1 MPNVDI
7 LIVLFSTIAVIVATL
22 TGLIG
27 AFATFKLQKI
37 ETKLDFLKDYTLHKE
52 LDEEKSLNHKIREHH
67 YLSIRQIYVHNLEA
81 IQVLKNCID
90 ELDYHNH
97 SEEYHF
103 DLENITNF
111 QTQYD
116 AIRNLTKEEFSKSL
130 VFVFANLLVLLFTNY
145 AVENSLWKGIILGD
159 FIILYYIFSLFVKQ
173 VKLLM
178 S

>member
-1 MPNVDI
+1 MPNIDI
-7 LIVLFSTIAVIVATL
+7 LIIFFSTAAVIVATL

-52 LDEEKSLNHKIREHH
+52 LDEEKSLNHKIREHY
-67 YLSIRQIYVHNLEA
+67 YLSIRHIYVHNLEA

-116 AIRNLTKEEFSKSL
+116 AIRNLTKDEFTKSL
-130 VFVFANLLVLLFTNY
+130 VFVIINLLFLLFANFLLDTGYWIEFIG
-145 AVENSLWKGIILGD
+145 AD
-159 FIILYYIFSLFVKQ
+159 FIILAYIFSLFVKQ
-173 VKLLM
+173 IKLLM

>member
-7 LIVLFSTIAVIVATL
+7 LIVFFSTIAVIVATL

-52 LDEEKSLNHKIREHH
+52 VVEEKTLNHKIREHH
-67 YLSIRQIYVHNLEA
+67 YLSIRQIYVHNLDS
-81 IQVLKNCID
+81 IQVLRNCID

-111 QTQYD
+111 QNQYD
-116 AIRNLTKEEFSKSL
+116 TIRNLTKDEFGKSL
-130 VFVFANLLVLLFTNY
+130 IFVVFNLLLLLFANLLLTSGYWKNIIGIDFVLMC
-145 AVENSLWKGIILGD
+145 
-159 FIILYYIFSLFVKQ
+159 YIFSLFIKQ
-173 VKLLM
+173 IKLLTA
-178 S
+178 

>member
-7 LIVLFSTIAVIVATL
+7 LVVLFSTISAIVATL

-27 AFATFKLQKI
+27 AFATFKIQRI
-37 ETKLDFLKDYTLHKE
+37 EAKLDFLKDYTLHKE

-67 YLSIRQIYVHNLEA
+67 YLSIRHIYMHNLEA

-116 AIRNLTKEEFSKSL
+116 AIRNLTKDEFTKSL
-130 VFVFANLLVLLFTNY
+130 VFVFINLLILLFANFLLDTGY
-145 AVENSLWKGIILGD
+145 WKGFMVAD
-159 FIILYYIFSLFVKQ
+159 FIILAYIFSLFIKQ
-173 VKLLM
+173 IKLLM

>member
-7 LIVLFSTIAVIVATL
+7 LIVLFSTIAVIVASL

-52 LDEEKSLNHKIREHH
+52 LDEEKTLNHKIRKFH
-67 YLSIRQIYVHNLEA
+67 YLSIRHIYVHNLEA
-81 IQVLKNCID
+81 VRILKNCIE

-111 QTQYD
+111 QLQYD
-116 AIRNLTKEEFSKSL
+116 AIRNLTKDEFAKSL
-130 VFVFANLLVLLFTNY
+130 LFVIINLLGLLFANFLLESGF
-145 AVENSLWKGIILGD
+145 WKVFIIVD
-159 FIILYYIFSLFVKQ
+159 FIVFGYIFSLFVKQ
-173 VKLLM
+173 IKLLM